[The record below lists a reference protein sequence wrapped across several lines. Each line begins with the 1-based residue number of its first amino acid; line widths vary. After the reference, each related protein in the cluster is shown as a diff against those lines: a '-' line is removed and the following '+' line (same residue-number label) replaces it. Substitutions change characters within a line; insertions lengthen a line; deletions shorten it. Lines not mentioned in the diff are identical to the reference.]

1 MHTSTHTFTATAAQV
16 GHVRRFFFVDTLLSK
31 STSAASD
38 GSSQAA
44 IFPAQM
50 DLLVQIQP
58 GARNRIRPPL
68 LTLR

>member
-1 MHTSTHTFTATAAQV
+1 M
-16 GHVRRFFFVDTLLSK
+16 RRFFFVDTLLSK